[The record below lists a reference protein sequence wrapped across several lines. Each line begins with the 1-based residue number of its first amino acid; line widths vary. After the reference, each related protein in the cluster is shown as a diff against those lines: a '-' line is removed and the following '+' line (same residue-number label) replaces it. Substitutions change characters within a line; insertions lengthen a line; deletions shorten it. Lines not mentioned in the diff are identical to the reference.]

1 MDVRFFTRSSLLIAC
16 IIALSSCDS
25 DESNTSR
32 VSIGRGDT
40 LLVLTEQQY
49 QKPIAIQLSR
59 EDGAPQ
65 ANTSVN
71 VKLKTIEYNKGF
83 YSFSNDIN
91 GDGNADQWSIN
102 VSATCA
108 KEDVN
113 ENGILDAGEDT
124 NLNGILDPKSPTVT
138 QHPNDIP
145 TLTAGTSSLITD
157 DNGFGYFTI
166 TYPKSEAGWV
176 KIELTVTAQDGLPEN
191 VGKDTFWLP
200 VLISDISDPANDP
213 PGGIIGPYGTANACT
228 DTD

>member
-1 MDVRFFTRSSLLIAC
+1 MDVCFFARSSLLIAC
-16 IIALSSCDS
+16 IIVLSSCDS

-65 ANTSVN
+65 ANTSVI
-71 VKLKTIEYNKGF
+71 VKLKTIEYIKG
-83 YSFSNDIN
+83 YYLFSNDVD
-91 GDGNADQWSIN
+91 GDGTADQWAIN
-102 VSATCA
+102 VATTCA
-108 KEDVN
+108 KEDAN
-113 ENGILDAGEDT
+113 DNGILDAGEDT
-124 NLNGILDPKSPTVT
+124 NLNGILEPKSPTVT
-138 QHPNDIP
+138 QHPKDTP

-166 TYPKSEAGWV
+166 TYPKSEANWV
-176 KIELTVTAQDGLPEN
+176 KVELTVTAQDGLPEN

-200 VLISDISDPANDP
+200 ILISDISDPENDP
-213 PGGIIGPYGTANACT
+213 PGGTIGPYGVANSCT
-228 DTD
+228 DPA